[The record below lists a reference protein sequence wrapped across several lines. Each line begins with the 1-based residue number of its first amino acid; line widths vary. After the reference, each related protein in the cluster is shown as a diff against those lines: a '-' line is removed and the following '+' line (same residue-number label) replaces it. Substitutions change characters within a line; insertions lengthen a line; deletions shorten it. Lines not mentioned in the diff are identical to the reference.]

1 MTDPENPSRR
11 QAIRYLIGGAVAAA
25 CPFPVSLRAAAG
37 PTRIFGSEQNKIC
50 HQVRDGTQFTLPRPS
65 AEYEVVIVGGGPSG
79 LMTAYKLRNL
89 NLLLLEKEPR
99 LGGNAISE
107 QWRGQWYST
116 GAAYQMDDDLKSL
129 CREIGMPI
137 NPIRSVDAAIIN
149 DTVVPEFWKGGY
161 QNAPYP
167 DRVKKSW

>member
-1 MTDPENPSRR
+1 MNDPENPSRR

-37 PTRIFGSEQNKIC
+37 PTTIFGSEQNKIC

-107 QWRGQWYST
+107 QWRGQGDLT
-116 GAAYQMDDDLKSL
+116 RAAFHGNED
-129 CREIGMPI
+129 MPGL
-137 NPIRSVDAAIIN
+137 
-149 DTVVPEFWKGGY
+149 F
-161 QNAPYP
+161 P
-167 DRVKKSW
+167 DRGTQNFP

>member
-1 MTDPENPSRR
+1 MSDPENPSRR

-37 PTRIFGSEQNKIC
+37 PTTIFGSEQNKIC

-107 QWRGQWYST
+107 QWRGATQLNRDPHP
-116 GAAYQMDDDLKSL
+116 GEEKMAAL
-129 CREIGMPI
+129 CRRVGVEIH
-137 NPIRSVDAAIIN
+137 PIRSVDAAIIN
-149 DTVVPEFWKGGY
+149 NTLVP
-161 QNAPYP
+161 
-167 DRVKKSW
+167 

>member
-1 MTDPENPSRR
+1 MNDPENPSRR
-11 QAIRYLIGGAVAAA
+11 QAIRYLIGGVVAAA
-25 CPFPVSLRAAAG
+25 CPFPASLRAAAG
-37 PTRIFGSEQNKIC
+37 PTTIFSSEQNKIC

-107 QWRGQWYST
+107 QWRGEWVFHRRRLPGRRRCAGS
-116 GAAYQMDDDLKSL
+116 
-129 CREIGMPI
+129 MP
-137 NPIRSVDAAIIN
+137 
-149 DTVVPEFWKGGY
+149 
-161 QNAPYP
+161 
-167 DRVKKSW
+167 

>member
-1 MTDPENPSRR
+1 MSDPENPSRR

-37 PTRIFGSEQNKIC
+37 PTTIFGSEQNKIC

-107 QWRGQWYST
+107 QWRGQRDFT
-116 GAAYQMDDDLKSL
+116 RAAHQGGEDGQGL
-129 CREIGMPI
+129 CRGPGKQI
-137 NPIRSVDAAIIN
+137 
-149 DTVVPEFWKGGY
+149 
-161 QNAPYP
+161 
-167 DRVKKSW
+167 